1 MSMGSFNLA
10 FLTSYVSSFFFFFF
24 FGCVCDPSAA
34 FWRNDPVGETKLTGV
49 GSSDPILLKI
59 RDRIILHHS
68 CYWHAEKKKIISDWE

>member
-10 FLTSYVSSFFFFFF
+10 FLTSYVSSFFF